1 MKSVL
6 EFLKKNMVI
15 LLLVIMVI
23 IFSITTTGF
32 ATMKNMFNILRQCSI
47 MGIVAAGMAVV
58 IISGGI
64 DLSVGTNLSL
74 CTVLCAWLITK
85 QSAPPVVAC
94 VIGILVTTG
103 VGCLNGLFI
112 TATNMPPFIATLAM
126 MKVLE
131 GVSFTITGG
140 MPIYGLPDGMK
151 FIGQGYLGPIPI
163 PVLFLAAVFALA
175 HFVMAKTYLGRYIY
189 AVGSSEEVARLSGL
203 GTRRIKILAYVI
215 SGFFVGLAGVI
226 CTARIGA
233 GQANAG
239 TGMEMDVIT
248 AVVVGGVAMEGG
260 KGKVTQVIIGTL
272 VMGVISNGLGI
283 MGVNTYGQMICKGVI
298 LLVVVGINCFRML
311 YANEARE
318 A

>member
-6 EFLKKNMVI
+6 QFLKKNMVI

-32 ATMKNMFNILRQCSI
+32 ATFKNMFNILRQSSI

-74 CTVLCAWLITK
+74 CTVLCSYLIAV
-85 QSAPPVVAC
+85 QNVNPVLAC
-94 VIGILVTTG
+94 IVGILVATCM
-103 VGCLNGLFI
+103 GCLNGIFI
-112 TATNMPPFIATLAM
+112 TTTNMPPFIATLAM

-140 MPIYGLPDGMK
+140 MPIYGLPDAMK
-151 FIGQGYLGPIPI
+151 FIGQGYLGPIPV
-163 PVLFLAAVFALA
+163 PVIFLVAVFALA

-203 GTRRIKILAYVI
+203 NTRRIKILAYVI
-215 SGFFVGLAGVI
+215 SGMFAGLAGVI

-272 VMGVISNGLGI
+272 VMGVIGNGLGI
-283 MGVNTYGQMICKGVI
+283 MGVNTYGQMICKGLI

-311 YANEARE
+311 HANEAKE
-318 A
+318 V